1 MRLDTIF
8 GTGGFRTVHLGEAVP
23 LGWDGGVVQ
32 LRGAVF
38 VLEVLA
44 ADRAVEMFQ
53 ETLVRTGGLLTLH
66 LGEVVAQS
74 IHIRLLHNHIAARG
88 TDLSFRQAVFRT
100 GGGSG
105 KNRLRMLGGI
115 SRNLLEGQRAI
126 GHSFLSQHI
135 GFGTQVPYHR
145 HVHRLTRTTK
155 GLTAVIFQIVEVN
168 ILVCKGCLGHGV
180 AAFKEEGTYIAAI
193 QGGGLQVAAEGKHC
207 KAGSDPAIAAIHDH
221 ILRNVD
227 GGQGS
232 TFFKDVFSRLDCP
245 GAKINGCQGF
255 AIGKAVIPQRQRGI
269 PEGNGFQVAAAEG
282 IAADA
287 GNAFRHHKGGDAACV
302 AIPGGGGKGGV
313 IIHIPGAGDGQNT
326 VAG

>member
-1 MRLDTIF
+1 MQLDTIFGTGGLHTLHLGEAVSLGGDGGVGQFCSAVFILEVLTADRAVVVQHDTIFGTGGFRTVHLGEGVSLGRDGGVVQLRGAVFVLKVLAADRAVVMRLDTIF

-66 LGEVVAQS
+66 LGEFVVQS
-74 IHIRLLHNHIAARG
+74 IHIRLLHNHIAAPG
-88 TDLSFRQAVFRT
+88 TDLSLGQAGCRT

-145 HVHRLTRTTK
+145 HVHRITRITTSK
-155 GLTAVIFQIVEVN
+155 G
-168 ILVCKGCLGHGV
+168 
-180 AAFKEEGTYIAAI
+180 
-193 QGGGLQVAAEGKHC
+193 
-207 KAGSDPAIAAIHDH
+207 
-221 ILRNVD
+221 
-227 GGQGS
+227 
-232 TFFKDVFSRLDCP
+232 
-245 GAKINGCQGF
+245 
-255 AIGKAVIPQRQRGI
+255 
-269 PEGNGFQVAAAEG
+269 
-282 IAADA
+282 
-287 GNAFRHHKGGDAACV
+287 
-302 AIPGGGGKGGV
+302 
-313 IIHIPGAGDGQNT
+313 
-326 VAG
+326 